1 MARAKLL
8 RVAVVFAV
16 VNSLQQPRTA
26 PISRASRLHA
36 FSDLATHLI
45 ALDVEA
51 FKSSHLI
58 ALELP
63 DVEAIKSSVT
73 DNLDAA
79 VAAKTSALDAIEA
92 TKSSAEAAKDTV
104 LAPLKSA
111 QESLDATKTSVEAA
125 KDSAVGTVLAPIKS
139 AQETIDAAKSSALDA
154 KDSAVAQALAPIKSA
169 QDTIGASLPDIP
181 LPDIPLPDIPL
192 PKGAALPKVSLPAFD
207 ALPKVSLPAFD
218 GGDPGD
224 GPFAAAKATLRTAG
238 IGAAVGGVV
247 GARLGWAAR
256 GWAQAASTAKDG
268 VSGALGKAKDAVSGK
283 A

>member
-8 RVAVVFAV
+8 GAAVVFAV
-16 VNSLQQPRTA
+16 VDALQKPQTA

-45 ALDVEA
+45 AL
-51 FKSSHLI
+51 
-58 ALELP
+58 ELP
-63 DVEAIKSSVT
+63 DVEAFKSSVT

-92 TKSSAEAAKDTV
+92 TKSSAEAAKD
-104 LAPLKSA
+104 SA
-111 QESLDATKTSVEAA
+111 LAA

-139 AQETIDAAKSSALDA
+139 AQESLDAAKSSALDA

-169 QDTIGASLPDIP
+169 QDAVGAS

-192 PKGAALPKVSLPAFD
+192 PKGAALPKVSLPAFG
-207 ALPKVSLPAFD
+207 

-256 GWAQAASTAKDG
+256 GWAQAASSAKDG
-268 VSGALGKAKDAVSGK
+268 VSRGLGKAKDAVSGK

>member
-8 RVAVVFAV
+8 GAAVVFAV
-16 VNSLQQPRTA
+16 VDALQKPQTA

-45 ALDVEA
+45 AL
-51 FKSSHLI
+51 
-58 ALELP
+58 ELP
-63 DVEAIKSSVT
+63 DVEAFKSSVT

-92 TKSSAEAAKDTV
+92 TKSSAEAAKD
-104 LAPLKSA
+104 SA
-111 QESLDATKTSVEAA
+111 LAA

-139 AQETIDAAKSSALDA
+139 AQESLDAAKSSALDA

-181 LPDIPLPDIPL
+181 LPDIPLP
-192 PKGAALPKVSLPAFD
+192 KGA

-224 GPFAAAKATLRTAG
+224 GPFAAAQATLRTAG

-256 GWAQAASTAKDG
+256 GWAQAASNARDG

>member
-1 MARAKLL
+1 LVG
-8 RVAVVFAV
+8 VAVVFAV

-139 AQETIDAAKSSALDA
+139 AQESLDAAKSSALDA

-181 LPDIPLPDIPL
+181 LPDIPLP
-192 PKGAALPKVSLPAFD
+192 KGAALPKVSLPAFG
-207 ALPKVSLPAFD
+207 

-224 GPFAAAKATLRTAG
+224 GPFAAAQATLRTAG

-256 GWAQAASTAKDG
+256 GWAQAASSKKDG

>member
-1 MARAKLL
+1 MARANLVG
-8 RVAVVFAV
+8 VAVVFAV

-139 AQETIDAAKSSALDA
+139 AQESLDAAKSSALDA

-181 LPDIPLPDIPL
+181 LPDIPLP
-192 PKGAALPKVSLPAFD
+192 KGAALPKVSLPAFG
-207 ALPKVSLPAFD
+207 

-256 GWAQAASTAKDG
+256 GWAQAASSAKD
-268 VSGALGKAKDAVSGK
+268 GALGKAKDAVSGK

>member
-8 RVAVVFAV
+8 GAAVVFAV
-16 VNSLQQPRTA
+16 VDALQKPQTA

-45 ALDVEA
+45 AL
-51 FKSSHLI
+51 
-58 ALELP
+58 ELP
-63 DVEAIKSSVT
+63 DVEAFKSSVT

-92 TKSSAEAAKDTV
+92 TKSSAEAAKD
-104 LAPLKSA
+104 SA
-111 QESLDATKTSVEAA
+111 LAA

-139 AQETIDAAKSSALDA
+139 AQESLDAAKSSALDA

-181 LPDIPLPDIPL
+181 LPDIPLP
-192 PKGAALPKVSLPAFD
+192 KGA

-224 GPFAAAKATLRTAG
+224 GPFAAAQATLRTAG

-256 GWAQAASTAKDG
+256 GWAQAASSAKEG

>member
-8 RVAVVFAV
+8 GVAVVFAV

-45 ALDVEA
+45 AVDVEA

-181 LPDIPLPDIPL
+181 LPDIPLP
-192 PKGAALPKVSLPAFD
+192 KGAALPKVSLPAFD
-207 ALPKVSLPAFD
+207 
-218 GGDPGD
+218 GDPGD
-224 GPFAAAKATLRTAG
+224 GPFAAARETLRTAG

-256 GWAQAASTAKDG
+256 GWAQAASSTKDS

>member
-1 MARAKLL
+1 MARVNLL
-8 RVAVVFAV
+8 GVAVVFAV

-51 FKSSHLI
+51 FKSSHLV

-169 QDTIGASLPDIP
+169 QDAVGAS

-192 PKGAALPKVSLPAFD
+192 PKGAALPKVSLPAFG
-207 ALPKVSLPAFD
+207 

-256 GWAQAASTAKDG
+256 GWAQAASSAKDG
-268 VSGALGKAKDAVSGK
+268 VSRGLGKAKDAVSGK

>member
-1 MARAKLL
+1 MARANLVG
-8 RVAVVFAV
+8 VAVVFAV

-139 AQETIDAAKSSALDA
+139 AQESLDAAKSSALDA

-181 LPDIPLPDIPL
+181 LPDIPLP
-192 PKGAALPKVSLPAFD
+192 KGAALPKVSLPAFG
-207 ALPKVSLPAFD
+207 

-224 GPFAAAKATLRTAG
+224 GPFAAAQATLRTAG

-256 GWAQAASTAKDG
+256 GWAQAASSAKG
-268 VSGALGKAKDAVSGK
+268 QVSGALGKAKDAASGK

>member
-1 MARAKLL
+1 MARANLVG
-8 RVAVVFAV
+8 VAVVFAV

-111 QESLDATKTSVEAA
+111 QESLDATKISVEAA

-139 AQETIDAAKSSALDA
+139 AQESLDAAKSSALDA

-181 LPDIPLPDIPL
+181 LPDIPLP
-192 PKGAALPKVSLPAFD
+192 KGAALPKVSLPAFG
-207 ALPKVSLPAFD
+207 

-224 GPFAAAKATLRTAG
+224 GPFAAAQATLRTAG

-256 GWAQAASTAKDG
+256 GWAQAASSAKG
-268 VSGALGKAKDAVSGK
+268 QVSGALGKAKDAVSGK

>member
-8 RVAVVFAV
+8 GVAVVFAV
-16 VNSLQQPRTA
+16 VNSLQQSRTA

-92 TKSSAEAAKDTV
+92 TKSSAEAAKD
-104 LAPLKSA
+104 SA
-111 QESLDATKTSVEAA
+111 LAA

-139 AQETIDAAKSSALDA
+139 AQESIDAAKSSALEA
-154 KDSAVAQALAPIKSA
+154 KDSAVAQAMAPIKSA

-181 LPDIPLPDIPL
+181 LPDIPLP
-192 PKGAALPKVSLPAFD
+192 KGA

-256 GWAQAASTAKDG
+256 GWAQAASSTKDS

>member
-1 MARAKLL
+1 MARANLVG
-8 RVAVVFAV
+8 VAVVFAI

-139 AQETIDAAKSSALDA
+139 AQESLDAAKSSALDA

-181 LPDIPLPDIPL
+181 LPDIPLP
-192 PKGAALPKVSLPAFD
+192 KGAALPKVSLPAFG
-207 ALPKVSLPAFD
+207 

-224 GPFAAAKATLRTAG
+224 GPFAAAQATLRTAG

-256 GWAQAASTAKDG
+256 GWAQAASSAKDG

>member
-8 RVAVVFAV
+8 GVAVVFAV

-92 TKSSAEAAKDTV
+92 TKSSAEAAKD
-104 LAPLKSA
+104 SA
-111 QESLDATKTSVEAA
+111 LAA

-139 AQETIDAAKSSALDA
+139 AQESIDAAKSSALEA
-154 KDSAVAQALAPIKSA
+154 KDSAVAQAMAPIKSA
-169 QDTIGASLPDIP
+169 QDTIGAS

-207 ALPKVSLPAFD
+207 
-218 GGDPGD
+218 GDPGD

-256 GWAQAASTAKDG
+256 GWAQAASSAKDG

>member
-1 MARAKLL
+1 MARVNLL
-8 RVAVVFAV
+8 GVAVVFAV

-51 FKSSHLI
+51 FKSSHLV

-169 QDTIGASLPDIP
+169 QDAVGAS

-192 PKGAALPKVSLPAFD
+192 PKGAALPKVSLPAFG
-207 ALPKVSLPAFD
+207 

-224 GPFAAAKATLRTAG
+224 GPFAAAQATLRTAG

-256 GWAQAASTAKDG
+256 GWAQAASNARDG

>member
-8 RVAVVFAV
+8 GVAVVFAV

-139 AQETIDAAKSSALDA
+139 AQESLDAAKSSALDA

-181 LPDIPLPDIPL
+181 LPDIPLP
-192 PKGAALPKVSLPAFD
+192 KGAALPKVSLPAFG
-207 ALPKVSLPAFD
+207 

-224 GPFAAAKATLRTAG
+224 GPFAAAQATLRTAG

-256 GWAQAASTAKDG
+256 GWAQAASSAKG
-268 VSGALGKAKDAVSGK
+268 QVSGALGKAKDAVSGK

>member
-8 RVAVVFAV
+8 GAAVVFAV
-16 VNSLQQPRTA
+16 VDALQKPQTA

-45 ALDVEA
+45 AL
-51 FKSSHLI
+51 
-58 ALELP
+58 ELP
-63 DVEAIKSSVT
+63 DVEAFKSSVT

-92 TKSSAEAAKDTV
+92 TKSSAEAAKD
-104 LAPLKSA
+104 SA
-111 QESLDATKTSVEAA
+111 LAA

-139 AQETIDAAKSSALDA
+139 AQESLDAAKSSALDA

-181 LPDIPLPDIPL
+181 LPDIPLP
-192 PKGAALPKVSLPAFD
+192 KGA

-224 GPFAAAKATLRTAG
+224 GPFAAAQATLRTAG

-256 GWAQAASTAKDG
+256 GWAQAASSAKDG

>member
-8 RVAVVFAV
+8 GVAVVFAV

-125 KDSAVGTVLAPIKS
+125 KDSAVGTVLAPINSSLRQSIHGDKS
-139 AQETIDAAKSSALDA
+139 AA
-154 KDSAVAQALAPIKSA
+154 
-169 QDTIGASLPDIP
+169 
-181 LPDIPLPDIPL
+181 
-192 PKGAALPKVSLPAFD
+192 
-207 ALPKVSLPAFD
+207 
-218 GGDPGD
+218 
-224 GPFAAAKATLRTAG
+224 
-238 IGAAVGGVV
+238 
-247 GARLGWAAR
+247 ARLQKR
-256 GWAQAASTAKDG
+256 KSQHRRRL
-268 VSGALGKAKDAVSGK
+268 SGAPPPLCLPYPLLETTLI
-283 A
+283 

>member
-8 RVAVVFAV
+8 GVAVVFAV

-92 TKSSAEAAKDTV
+92 TKSSAEAAKDGA
-104 LAPLKSA
+104 L
-111 QESLDATKTSVEAA
+111 AA

-139 AQETIDAAKSSALDA
+139 AQESIDAAKSSALEA
-154 KDSAVAQALAPIKSA
+154 KDSAVAQAMAPIKSA

-207 ALPKVSLPAFD
+207 
-218 GGDPGD
+218 GDPGD

-256 GWAQAASTAKDG
+256 GWAQAASSTKDS

>member
-8 RVAVVFAV
+8 GAAVVFAV
-16 VNSLQQPRTA
+16 VDALQKPQTA

-45 ALDVEA
+45 AL
-51 FKSSHLI
+51 
-58 ALELP
+58 ELP
-63 DVEAIKSSVT
+63 DVEAFKSSVT

-92 TKSSAEAAKDTV
+92 TKSSAEAAKD
-104 LAPLKSA
+104 SA
-111 QESLDATKTSVEAA
+111 LAA

-139 AQETIDAAKSSALDA
+139 AQESLDAAKSSALDA

-181 LPDIPLPDIPL
+181 LPDIPLP
-192 PKGAALPKVSLPAFD
+192 KGA

-224 GPFAAAKATLRTAG
+224 GPFAAAQATLRTAG
-238 IGAAVGGVV
+238 FGAAVGGVV

-256 GWAQAASTAKDG
+256 GWAQAASNARDG

>member
-1 MARAKLL
+1 MARVNLL
-8 RVAVVFAV
+8 GVAVVFAV

-51 FKSSHLI
+51 FKSSHLV

-154 KDSAVAQALAPIKSA
+154 KD
-169 QDTIGASLPDIP
+169 
-181 LPDIPLPDIPL
+181 
-192 PKGAALPKVSLPAFD
+192 
-207 ALPKVSLPAFD
+207 
-218 GGDPGD
+218 
-224 GPFAAAKATLRTAG
+224 
-238 IGAAVGGVV
+238 
-247 GARLGWAAR
+247 
-256 GWAQAASTAKDG
+256 
-268 VSGALGKAKDAVSGK
+268 
-283 A
+283 

>member
-1 MARAKLL
+1 MARVNLL
-8 RVAVVFAV
+8 GVAVVFAV

-45 ALDVEA
+45 AL
-51 FKSSHLI
+51 
-58 ALELP
+58 ELP
-63 DVEAIKSSVT
+63 DVEAFKSSVT

-92 TKSSAEAAKDTV
+92 TKSSAEAAKD
-104 LAPLKSA
+104 SA
-111 QESLDATKTSVEAA
+111 LAA

-139 AQETIDAAKSSALDA
+139 AQESLDAAKSSALDA

-181 LPDIPLPDIPL
+181 LPDIPLP
-192 PKGAALPKVSLPAFD
+192 KGA

-224 GPFAAAKATLRTAG
+224 GPFAAAQATLRTAG

-256 GWAQAASTAKDG
+256 GWAQAASNARDG

>member
-8 RVAVVFAV
+8 GAAVVFAV
-16 VNSLQQPRTA
+16 VDALQKPQTA

-45 ALDVEA
+45 AL
-51 FKSSHLI
+51 
-58 ALELP
+58 ELP
-63 DVEAIKSSVT
+63 DVEAFKSSVT

-92 TKSSAEAAKDTV
+92 TKSSAEAAKD
-104 LAPLKSA
+104 SA
-111 QESLDATKTSVEAA
+111 LAA

-139 AQETIDAAKSSALDA
+139 AQESLDAAKSSALDA

-192 PKGAALPKVSLPAFD
+192 PKGAALPKVSLPAFG
-207 ALPKVSLPAFD
+207 

-224 GPFAAAKATLRTAG
+224 GPFAAAQATLRTAG

-256 GWAQAASTAKDG
+256 GWAQAASNARDG

>member
-8 RVAVVFAV
+8 GAAVVFAV
-16 VNSLQQPRTA
+16 VDALQKPQTA

-45 ALDVEA
+45 AL
-51 FKSSHLI
+51 
-58 ALELP
+58 ELP
-63 DVEAIKSSVT
+63 DVEAFKSSVT

-92 TKSSAEAAKDTV
+92 TKSSAEAAKD
-104 LAPLKSA
+104 SA
-111 QESLDATKTSVEAA
+111 LAA

-139 AQETIDAAKSSALDA
+139 AQESLDAAKSSALDA

-169 QDTIGASLPDIP
+169 QDAVGAS

-207 ALPKVSLPAFD
+207 

-224 GPFAAAKATLRTAG
+224 GPFAAAQATLRTAG

-256 GWAQAASTAKDG
+256 GWAQAASSAKDE

>member
-1 MARAKLL
+1 MARVNLL
-8 RVAVVFAV
+8 GVAVVFAV

-51 FKSSHLI
+51 FKSSHLV

-207 ALPKVSLPAFD
+207 

-224 GPFAAAKATLRTAG
+224 GPFAAAQATLRTAG

-256 GWAQAASTAKDG
+256 GWAQAASNAKDG

>member
-8 RVAVVFAV
+8 GAAVVFAV
-16 VNSLQQPRTA
+16 VDALQKPQTA

-45 ALDVEA
+45 AL
-51 FKSSHLI
+51 
-58 ALELP
+58 ELP
-63 DVEAIKSSVT
+63 DVEAFKSSVT

-92 TKSSAEAAKDTV
+92 TKSSAEAAKD
-104 LAPLKSA
+104 SA
-111 QESLDATKTSVEAA
+111 LAA

-139 AQETIDAAKSSALDA
+139 AQESLDAAKSSALDA

-181 LPDIPLPDIPL
+181 LPDIPLP
-192 PKGAALPKVSLPAFD
+192 KGA

-224 GPFAAAKATLRTAG
+224 GPFAAAQATLRTAG

-256 GWAQAASTAKDG
+256 GWAQVASSTKDS

>member
-1 MARAKLL
+1 MARVNLL
-8 RVAVVFAV
+8 GVAVVFAV

-45 ALDVEA
+45 AL
-51 FKSSHLI
+51 
-58 ALELP
+58 ELP
-63 DVEAIKSSVT
+63 DVEAFKSSVT

-92 TKSSAEAAKDTV
+92 TKSSAEAAKD
-104 LAPLKSA
+104 SA
-111 QESLDATKTSVEAA
+111 LAA

-139 AQETIDAAKSSALDA
+139 AQESLDAAKSSALDA

-207 ALPKVSLPAFD
+207 

-224 GPFAAAKATLRTAG
+224 GPFAAAQATLRTAG
-238 IGAAVGGVV
+238 VGAAVGGVV

-256 GWAQAASTAKDG
+256 GWAQAASSTKDS

>member
-1 MARAKLL
+1 MARVNLL
-8 RVAVVFAV
+8 GVAVVFAV

-51 FKSSHLI
+51 FKSSHLV

-169 QDTIGASLPDIP
+169 QDAVGAS

-192 PKGAALPKVSLPAFD
+192 PKGAALPKVSLPAFG
-207 ALPKVSLPAFD
+207 

-224 GPFAAAKATLRTAG
+224 GPFAAAQATLRTAG
-238 IGAAVGGVV
+238 VGAAVGGVV

-256 GWAQAASTAKDG
+256 GWAQAASSAKDG

>member
-8 RVAVVFAV
+8 GAAVVFAV
-16 VNSLQQPRTA
+16 VDALQKPQTA

-45 ALDVEA
+45 AL
-51 FKSSHLI
+51 
-58 ALELP
+58 ELP
-63 DVEAIKSSVT
+63 DVEAFKSSVT

-92 TKSSAEAAKDTV
+92 TKSSAEAAKD
-104 LAPLKSA
+104 SA
-111 QESLDATKTSVEAA
+111 LAA

-139 AQETIDAAKSSALDA
+139 AQESLDAAKSSALDA

-169 QDTIGASLPDIP
+169 QDAVGAS

-207 ALPKVSLPAFD
+207 

-224 GPFAAAKATLRTAG
+224 GPFAAAQATLRTAG

-256 GWAQAASTAKDG
+256 GWAQAASSAKDG

>member
-8 RVAVVFAV
+8 GVAVVFAV

-92 TKSSAEAAKDTV
+92 TKSSAEAAKD
-104 LAPLKSA
+104 SA
-111 QESLDATKTSVEAA
+111 LAA

-139 AQETIDAAKSSALDA
+139 AQESIDAAKSSALEA
-154 KDSAVAQALAPIKSA
+154 KDSAVAQAMAPIKSA

-207 ALPKVSLPAFD
+207 

-238 IGAAVGGVV
+238 VGAAVGGVV

-256 GWAQAASTAKDG
+256 GWAQAASSTKDS